1 MPTTIRLKDGLE
13 DRIKKLAEQTG
24 RPQSFYINQ
33 MIERQIDQI
42 EWEYSILNDVEAHRA
57 GHLITGYP
65 NDMTVVLGL
74 DDGVVPE
81 SHQSLQEGC
90 RPANRPPDSSKPR
103 RSRSTR

>member
-57 GHLITGYP
+57 GHLNTVSHD
-65 NDMTVVLGL
+65 DMKAELGL
-74 DDGVVPE
+74 DD
-81 SHQSLQEGC
+81 
-90 RPANRPPDSSKPR
+90 
-103 RSRSTR
+103 